1 MGRRF
6 VQPCCCAR
14 KTLYPFVAGYTP
26 TATDDRF
33 DVNASFVSLARPREG
48 QGATI
53 YYSSP
58 PTGYHLES
66 IARVKVFD
74 DVEATLTAR
83 LVARQMPAEWFPR
96 AYINDNGRGN
106 GTNFDYLFNASA
118 DGVAL
123 HPFGEIYAQD
133 INQCITPASIVK
145 QSYNGT
151 MVYGIVVAVTDFP
164 EPERYSS
171 TVVFPAK
178 QGAAIGE
185 FFAPERAGLSS
196 IVLYC
201 EDMQIRTRPSVGFV
215 DGGWITSPYPASW
228 PDSNFKIPAQTF
240 GYDSSFFLSLSGQ
253 SRWVNVGGNELPA
266 LYATYPNAD
275 PNVIPPNTRRKA
287 NHRVSLS
294 SYFDKDAPCDTRQ
307 TGFFTA
313 YTERQTALPAFQAN
327 SSRKIFSAA
336 YPVNSLLITYAS
348 GRNALAYYGYTNKE
362 IQQFVG
368 NTVTVYKNGSSVL
381 SANYPTV
388 AQSLAVTQDEGTYF
402 VVDQITGATDDPSK
416 PTWYQRDQ
424 FAVGWHKQFDCVVI
438 DKTPPVVAFS
448 AIDDFF
454 GNPSLN
460 YAFPA
465 AVIATEPLHPN
476 YGPPV
481 YDLDDSGILVA
492 GFYPYN
498 LTRSPASGAVR
509 QLSMPASATIDYAGN
524 AASHSMTQSVKIV
537 SPPQRFLL
545 TGAKPS
551 LEQFERRT
559 LRQSERVATVRLTFD
574 RKIDPAGVSV
584 SQFTLKKNN
593 TTIGGLTIEPI
604 GDGSREWL
612 VRVPL
617 DAQASRSFFLL
628 EYDSGGNVFTDDIEI
643 YRATSRD
650 SFPATGKYKTKY
662 VYADREGV
670 DQWFSWSPSGY
681 ARISANDF
689 PLYPFGGN
697 YEPERCLLAART
709 SWLMADEAGRP
720 RMIDCS
726 SFRYDPRGEG
736 DFSAIGR
743 VASLDITKE
752 VDVTETTSEA
762 ESNEPGMPAFTYT
775 SIGATYQRSDE
786 IHYKGY
792 KNTRGFVPAVP
803 SPSSPNAP
811 YSYWRL
817 TTTIDPS
824 PPAAVHPCAAA
835 MVHQKHSSVIISDN
849 EITGFKVALEWR
861 NADGSIKTDFSNE
874 KLTFGNDQAV
884 QGGGTGSFTQKGFA
898 ERIMAISGREYTF
911 GTTLEGRPLSQNV
924 WGCID
929 GATGGQLQTTVAK
942 SGLLETVRCASENK
956 DYYRVFMNTPGGVD
970 FSRGFFSGMSRS
982 ASSVF
987 EQDGAQAILSVAR
1000 DFLTYPALMTTTL
1013 GNLVIALSLR
1023 MCVKR
1028 TTTYTEYK
1036 LSGNPD
1042 AYAIGTGY
1050 NVNLDPC
1057 PSNTDRYVQP
1067 GSPLAGNTALYEK
1080 SRMQQVATK
1089 TTVGRFFD
1097 CVSGAIVLSRL
1108 EELSLG
1114 TGGVIRKEFPLPGGI
1129 WTLRIQ
1135 RV

>member
-1 MGRRF
+1 
-6 VQPCCCAR
+6 
-14 KTLYPFVAGYTP
+14 
-26 TATDDRF
+26 
-33 DVNASFVSLARPREG
+33 
-48 QGATI
+48 
-53 YYSSP
+53 
-58 PTGYHLES
+58 
-66 IARVKVFD
+66 VFD

-96 AYINDNGRGN
+96 AYVNDNGRGN
-106 GTNFDYLFNASA
+106 GTNFDYLFNAAA

-123 HPFGEIYAQD
+123 YPFGEIYAQD
-133 INQCITPASIVK
+133 INQCITPASVVK
-145 QSYNGT
+145 QIHYGT
-151 MVYGIVVAVTDFP
+151 VVYGITVAVTDFP

-171 TVVFPAK
+171 TVVLPAK
-178 QGAAIGE
+178 QGAAIDG
-185 FFAPERAGLSS
+185 FFAPERTGLSS

-201 EDMQIRTRPSVGFV
+201 EDMQIRTRPEVGFV
-215 DGGWITSPYPASW
+215 GGGWITSPYPASW
-228 PDSNFKIPAQTF
+228 PNSNFKIPAQTF

-253 SRWVNVGGNELPA
+253 SRWVNIGGNEVPLDWA
-266 LYATYPNAD
+266 NYPNAD
-275 PNVIPPNTRRKA
+275 PNVLPPNTRRKA
-287 NHRVSLS
+287 SQRVSLS
-294 SYFDKDAPCDTRQ
+294 SYFDKDAPCETRQ

-313 YTERQTALPAFQAN
+313 YTERQTALPALQAN

-336 YPVNSLLITYAS
+336 YPVNSLSITYAS
-348 GRNALAYYGYTNKE
+348 GRNTLAYSGYTNAA

-424 FAVGWHKQFDCVVI
+424 FQAQWHKQFACVVI
-438 DKTPPVVAFS
+438 DKTPPVVAF
-448 AIDDFF
+448 AAVDDFF
-454 GNPSLN
+454 GDPSIN
-460 YAFPA
+460 YSFSTTYLS
-465 AVIATEPLHPN
+465 TEALHPQ
-476 YGPPV
+476 YGAPV

-492 GFYPYN
+492 GAYPYS
-498 LTRSPASGAVR
+498 LARSPSSGSVR
-509 QLSMPASATIDYAGN
+509 QLSIPASQSIDLAGN
-524 AASHSMTQSVKIV
+524 AASHSMTQNVKIV
-537 SPPQRFLL
+537 APPQRVLL

-559 LRQSERVATVRLTFD
+559 LRQSERVATVRLAFD
-574 RKIDPAGVSV
+574 RKIDPAGVSL

-593 TTIGGLTIEPI
+593 TTIGGLSIEPI

-617 DAQASRSFFLL
+617 DAQTSRSFFLL

-643 YRATSRD
+643 HRATSRD
-650 SFPATGKYKTKY
+650 SFPSTGKYKTKY
-662 VYADREGV
+662 VYTDRKGV

-681 ARISANDF
+681 AMISANDF
-689 PLYPFGGN
+689 PLYPYGGK

-726 SFRYDPRGEG
+726 SFRHDPRGEG
-736 DFSAIGR
+736 DFSTIGR

-786 IHYKGY
+786 IHYKAY

-884 QGGGTGSFTQKGFA
+884 HGGGTGSFTQKGFA
-898 ERIMAISGREYTF
+898 ERIMAISDREYTF
-911 GTTLEGRPLSQNV
+911 GTTLEGRRLSQNV

-929 GATGGQLQTTVAK
+929 GATGGQLESTVAA
-942 SGLLETVRCASENK
+942 SGLLELVRPFTDGR
-956 DYYRVFMNTPGGVD
+956 DYYRLVTSTPGGTD
-970 FSRGFFSGMSRS
+970 FVRGFQSGMSRT
-982 ASSVF
+982 ASSLF
-987 EQDGAQAILSVAR
+987 EQDGVQAMLSVAR
-1000 DFLTYPALMTTTL
+1000 DFLTFPALMTTTL

-1028 TTTYTEYK
+1028 TTTYKEYK
-1036 LSGNPD
+1036 LSGSAD
-1042 AYAIGTGY
+1042 VYVGTSAY
-1050 NVNLDPC
+1050 
-1057 PSNTDRYVQP
+1057 
-1067 GSPLAGNTALYEK
+1067 YEA

-1108 EELSLG
+1108 EEISLG
-1114 TGGVIRKEFPLPGGI
+1114 TGGVVRKEFVLPGGI